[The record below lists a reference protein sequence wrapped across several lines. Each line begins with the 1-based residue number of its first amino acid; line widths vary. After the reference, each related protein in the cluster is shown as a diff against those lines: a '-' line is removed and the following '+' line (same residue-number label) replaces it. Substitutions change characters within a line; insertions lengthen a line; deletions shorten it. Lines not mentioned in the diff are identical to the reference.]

1 MRSHHAGLSCDSLL
15 SIVFQSPQCLFNVQM
30 LQVPPKASVS
40 ERISFSV
47 LLFVVLVMNDELPK
61 IIGSPLFSS
70 GV

>member
-1 MRSHHAGLSCDSLL
+1 
-15 SIVFQSPQCLFNVQM
+15 M

-61 IIGSPLFSS
+61 IIGSLLFSS